1 MKVYRYVLL
10 SIRDPKFDTRLDFL
24 ITSSFSDI
32 KVEKRQT
39 KSLIFL
45 CEKFK
50 VRDITGPET
59 FLKVRT
65 VCY

>member
-45 CEKFK
+45 CEKSK
-50 VRDITGPET
+50 VRDIKGPET

>member
-32 KVEKRQT
+32 KVEKRQ
-39 KSLIFL
+39 SNFFIFL
-45 CEKFK
+45 CAKVK
-50 VRDITGPET
+50 VRDMTGPET
-59 FLKVRT
+59 FSKVII
-65 VCY
+65 V